1 MSDRFKEFWLGI
13 FIIVS
18 IGVIA
23 WLLLF
28 LRPSVGDAETEL
40 RVRFTNI
47 QGVERGTRVTLA
59 GKPVGEV
66 NTIEE
71 IPDAREDFVDDEGNI
86 YFYELILRVDSSVI
100 IYNYDDIMFSTSGLL
115 GEKSIAI
122 IPKIPKR
129 GQPPAYEVT
138 NDILYAQSTDKLE
151 ATLGEI
157 RDVASSFDDTMTK
170 MGDLIEENREEVHD
184 ALSSF
189 SAASEEARE
198 LIAKAN
204 ENDLTTKL
212 SDAAE
217 KVDRLVG
224 QATDAD
230 LMNRLAQSADQIRDV
245 TAQIATGE
253 GTMGRLIYDDALYL
267 QLSATMSRLETTL
280 TDVNHYG
287 LLFQY
292 DKGWQRARTSK
303 MNRMQQ
309 LCTPCDFYNFFNDEL
324 NTISVALSRAARAV
338 ESAECK
344 DLSIQNECFAERFRE
359 LLSKVESLES
369 NLKLYSQKLVHEKN
383 QKCQCK

>member
-1 MSDRFKEFWLGI
+1 MSDRFKEFWLGV

-18 IGVIA
+18 IAVIA

-47 QGVERGTRVTLA
+47 QGIERGTRVTLA

-66 NTIEE
+66 KAVEE
-71 IPDAREDFVDDEGNI
+71 IADARKDFVDGEGNI
-86 YFYELILRVDSSVI
+86 YFYELILQVDSSVKV
-100 IYNYDDIMFSTSGLL
+100 YNTDEIMFTTSGLL
-115 GEKSIAI
+115 GEKSIGI
-122 IPKIPKR
+122 IPKNPKR
-129 GQPPAYEVT
+129 GQPPAYEIT
-138 NDILYAQSTDKLE
+138 DDILYARSTDKLE
-151 ATLGEI
+151 ETLGEI
-157 RDVASSFDDTMTK
+157 LDVASSFETTMNK
-170 MGDLIEENREEVHD
+170 MGDLIDENREEVHD
-184 ALSSF
+184 AVSSF
-189 SAASEEARE
+189 AAASEEARE
-198 LIAKAN
+198 LIAQAN
-204 ENDLTTKL
+204 ENNLATKM

-217 KVDRLVG
+217 KIDHLVT

-245 TAQIATGE
+245 TAQIASGD
-253 GTMGRLIYDDALYL
+253 GTMGRLIYDDGFYL

-292 DKGWQRARTSK
+292 DKGWQRSRTSK
-303 MNRMQQ
+303 MNRMQK

-324 NTISVALSRAARAV
+324 NTISVALSRAAKAV

-344 DLSIQNECFAERFRE
+344 ELSIKNECFAERFRE
-359 LLSKVESLES
+359 LLSKVENLES

-383 QKCQCK
+383 EKCHCK